1 MKLEEYSF
9 VNKNVIDDLPWIADC
24 DFSFLKRIPGLQK
37 KYFLKGDIIIYQG
50 DENKYIY
57 YIDKGRVRLSL
68 LNIEGEEKTIAII
81 TAGNIFG
88 EISALDGQPSP
99 TSVIAI
105 TDVVL
110 YKISNFDVFL
120 GNRDFIKEMIN
131 SLTRKNRLLLSEI
144 KSIHFKDAYTRL
156 ATCIY
161 RLSEKY
167 GIRNEKQGNVKILVH
182 FTHQQMAALMGTSRV
197 TITNI
202 LNKMRKEKMIDYE
215 DGFLVVTDEKKLM
228 SIVAENM

>member
-1 MKLEEYSF
+1 MQLEEYSF

-57 YIDKGRVRLSL
+57 YIDKGRVRVSL

-167 GIRNEKQGNVKILVH
+167 GIRNEKQGNVKILVR